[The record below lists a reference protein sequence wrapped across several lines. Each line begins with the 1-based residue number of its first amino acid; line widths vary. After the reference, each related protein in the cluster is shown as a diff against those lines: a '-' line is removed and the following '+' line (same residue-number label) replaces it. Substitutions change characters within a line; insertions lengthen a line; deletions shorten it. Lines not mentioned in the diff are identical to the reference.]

1 MFALESVLR
10 DRLAALPEFATWDV
24 RGGSEE
30 VSKRALPAVIVAC
43 DGVGVPDAKGSSV
56 NVAVAWGVH
65 LIVARSASA
74 TADLD
79 AAFTAV
85 IGSLLNHRPGKIS
98 GRLWSPLRMLTSGAA
113 VQQPHF
119 AEQGLVEYVVTF
131 ESSSVYQGQPLN
143 P

>member
-10 DRLAALPEFATWDV
+10 DRLAALPEFVAWDV
-24 RGGSEE
+24 RGDSEE
-30 VSKRALPAVIVAC
+30 ISKRTLPAVVISC
-43 DGVGVPDAKGSSV
+43 DGVSVPDTKGSSV
-56 NVAVAWGVH
+56 NIAVAWGVH

-79 AAFTAV
+79 AAFAAV
-85 IGSLLNHRPGKIS
+85 IGSLLNHRPGKIGS
-98 GRLWSPLRMLTSGAA
+98 RLWSPLRMLTSGAA